1 MSSRDNFSLS
11 DSQHSSFQQSGSK
24 MGCCVTFSRVIV
36 FLMNLAM
43 LLVAL
48 TVIALALWIRLDN
61 NFEHDLRRDIKYDG
75 DEEPLRDIKRDMR
88 TGITVVFW
96 VIIGFAI
103 ACAILGLTG
112 LLGAA
117 ANSRFLLVPYFVA
130 MVFLILLEIA
140 VGIAVLVKRKD
151 VRRTVKDYVYWS
163 YNLNTID
170 VQAFNFRYNCCGVE
184 GYPNPQCFQNAP
196 TCSSAVWD
204 RLDFTM
210 MVFGIC
216 MLGVIVLQI
225 ITTLISVFVFTY
237 RRKEDGPLMIP
248 VQEQ

>member
-24 MGCCVTFSRVIV
+24 MGCCVTFSRIIV

-117 ANSRFLLVPYFVA
+117 ANSRFLLV
-130 MVFLILLEIA
+130 
-140 VGIAVLVKRKD
+140 
-151 VRRTVKDYVYWS
+151 RRTVKDYVYWS
-163 YNLNTID
+163 YNLNTND
-170 VQAFNFRYNCCGVE
+170 VQAFIFRYNCCGVE

-248 VQEQ
+248 IQEQ